1 MDSEIKDFLDYLH
14 EVSHQVLKVP
24 RKFVNL
30 VEDIDSDSEMADV
43 DRKFSEWIN
52 NNNFFNNS
60 NNMGRK
66 KKLYLVWQSSGSYD
80 TYYNRLCGVFDSME
94 AASKLKEKLDQ
105 NVVKPEEC
113 WTIMS
118 EDVYCNWPTVEN
130 VVVNECDFEY
140 VSEYEGYTREQ
151 RDEQEVRWFAM
162 IDDCSYAVI
171 EEVYMNEE
179 L

>member
-1 MDSEIKDFLDYLH
+1 M
-14 EVSHQVLKVP
+14 SHKVLKVP

-30 VEDIDSDSEMADV
+30 VEDIDSDSEMTDV

-80 TYYNRLCGVFDSME
+80 TYYNKLCGVFDSME
-94 AASKLKEKLDQ
+94 AASELKAELDK
-105 NVVKPEEC
+105 NVIKPEEC
-113 WTIMS
+113 WTIMPQ
-118 EDVYCNWPTVEN
+118 DVYCNWPTVEFDDEEG
-130 VVVNECDFEY
+130 ECDYDY
-140 VSEYEGYTREQ
+140 VSEFEGYTSEQ
-151 RDEQEVRWFAM
+151 RQQQEDRWYLM
-162 IDDCSYAVI
+162 YEDYGEAVI
-171 EEVYMNEE
+171 EVVNMNEE